1 MSRIDEELKR
11 IRAKL
16 NDRYDDE
23 EEELEN
29 EIENGLD
36 GDYDDY
42 FDDDYDSDEDSDDV
56 IASVDDNSA
65 RDSVGAGVGV
75 AGSEGTAYGESDD
88 ADYDDADYE
97 DEAYDESEDSGHSDT
112 DGVNRGYGESEG
124 NGYDDTDYDDDDYDE
139 TGDDYDETD
148 DADYD
153 DNYDQTGEAGYAAAR
168 GTAYNRKNNRQNDP
182 RNELEKFA
190 EEPEEYTD
198 YYGIEQVKKRPAKKI
213 IPKEQ
218 EKTRSLRMKRYKEQ
232 SLARYSNIYM
242 IAGVFIGI
250 AIFFFLVSPE
260 LKNNYDEKL
269 REVENK
275 YNKTLSTKN
284 SEIDNLKQEVEGL
297 TAKNEEY
304 ANTQAAMQTNIDNLS
319 SEVEMLKQAV
329 ENNGMMLGTM
339 TDAYVATN
347 TDALPKGVAVPNAAA
362 ERNNA
367 NVIGISRTAIEEMIQ
382 NE

>member
-16 NDRYDDE
+16 NDRYEDE
-23 EEELEN
+23 EQDLED

-36 GDYDDY
+36 EGFDD
-42 FDDDYDSDEDSDDV
+42 FDDDFDDDDYDDDYSD
-56 IASVDDNSA
+56 
-65 RDSVGAGVGV
+65 
-75 AGSEGTAYGESDD
+75 TAAQNPGDD
-88 ADYDDADYE
+88 AEDYE
-97 DEAYDESEDSGHSDT
+97 ADAEGYDESDAEDYADDEDYENEYASSNGSGSE
-112 DGVNRGYGESEG
+112 GYGESE
-124 NGYDDTDYDDDDYDE
+124 YELVDE
-139 TGDDYDETD
+139 TGYESE
-148 DADYD
+148 AEYD
-153 DNYDQTGEAGYAAAR
+153 DEYEDEYEDGADSVSGDAGNGRR
-168 GTAYNRKNNRQNDP
+168 GNIGRDNNGRDNRYDP
-182 RNELEKFA
+182 RNELERFA

-198 YYGIEQVKKRPAKKI
+198 YYGIEQVKKRPVKKI
-213 IPKEQ
+213 VPKEQ

-260 LKNNYDEKL
+260 LKDNYNQKL
-269 REVENK
+269 REVETK

-284 SEIDNLKQEVEGL
+284 SEIDNLKQEVDGL

-319 SEVEMLKQAV
+319 NEVEMLKKNV
-329 ENNGMMLGTM
+329 ENNGMMVATT

-347 TDALPKGVAVPNAAA
+347 TDAIPAGVAVPNAAA

-367 NVIGISRTAIEEMIQ
+367 NVIGISRTAIEEMIKH
-382 NE
+382 E

>member
-16 NDRYDDE
+16 NDRYEDE
-23 EEELEN
+23 EQDLED

-36 GDYDDY
+36 EGFDDFDDD
-42 FDDDYDSDEDSDDV
+42 FDDDYDDDYSDTAAQNPGEEVTESSGQVNDSAGYEDDAED
-56 IASVDDNSA
+56 
-65 RDSVGAGVGV
+65 
-75 AGSEGTAYGESDD
+75 YESD
-88 ADYDDADYE
+88 AE
-97 DEAYDESEDSGHSDT
+97 GYDESDAEDYADAEDYENEYASSNGSGSE
-112 DGVNRGYGESEG
+112 GYGESE
-124 NGYDDTDYDDDDYDE
+124 YELVDE
-139 TGDDYDETD
+139 TGYESE
-148 DADYD
+148 AEYD
-153 DNYDQTGEAGYAAAR
+153 DEYEDEYEGGADSVSGDAGNGRR
-168 GTAYNRKNNRQNDP
+168 GNIGRDNNSRDNRNDP
-182 RNELEKFA
+182 RNELERFA

-198 YYGIEQVKKRPAKKI
+198 YYGIEQVKKRPVRKI
-213 IPKEQ
+213 VPKEQ

-260 LKNNYDEKL
+260 LKDNYNQKL
-269 REVENK
+269 REVETK

-284 SEIDNLKQEVEGL
+284 SEIDNLKQEVDGL

-319 SEVEMLKQAV
+319 NEVEMLKQNV
-329 ENNGMMLGTM
+329 ENNGMMVATT

-347 TDALPKGVAVPNAAA
+347 TDAIPAGVAVPNAAA

-367 NVIGISRTAIEEMIQ
+367 NVIGISRTAIEEMIKH
-382 NE
+382 E

>member
-16 NDRYDDE
+16 NDRYEDE
-23 EEELEN
+23 EQDLED

-36 GDYDDY
+36 EGFDD
-42 FDDDYDSDEDSDDV
+42 FDDDDYDDDYSDTAAQNPGEEVTEGSGQVNYSAGYEDDAED
-56 IASVDDNSA
+56 
-65 RDSVGAGVGV
+65 
-75 AGSEGTAYGESDD
+75 YESD
-88 ADYDDADYE
+88 AE
-97 DEAYDESEDSGHSDT
+97 DYDESDAEDYENEYASSNGSGSE
-112 DGVNRGYGESEG
+112 GYGESEYETGYETGYESEAEYDDEYEDEYEGGADSVSGDAG
-124 NGYDDTDYDDDDYDE
+124 NGRR
-139 TGDDYDETD
+139 
-148 DADYD
+148 
-153 DNYDQTGEAGYAAAR
+153 DNIGRDNNGR
-168 GTAYNRKNNRQNDP
+168 DNRYDP
-182 RNELEKFA
+182 RNELERFA

-198 YYGIEQVKKRPAKKI
+198 YYGIEQVKKRPVRKI
-213 IPKEQ
+213 VPKEQ

-260 LKNNYDEKL
+260 LKDNYNQKL
-269 REVENK
+269 REVETK

-284 SEIDNLKQEVEGL
+284 SEIDNLKQEVDGL

-319 SEVEMLKQAV
+319 NEVEMLKKNV
-329 ENNGMMLGTM
+329 ENNGMMVATT

-347 TDALPKGVAVPNAAA
+347 TDAIPAGVAVPNAAA

-367 NVIGISRTAIEEMIQ
+367 NVIGISRTAIEEMIKH
-382 NE
+382 E

>member
-16 NDRYDDE
+16 NDRYEDE
-23 EEELEN
+23 EQDLED

-36 GDYDDY
+36 EGFDD
-42 FDDDYDSDEDSDDV
+42 FDDDFDDDDYDDDYSD
-56 IASVDDNSA
+56 
-65 RDSVGAGVGV
+65 
-75 AGSEGTAYGESDD
+75 TAAQNPGDD
-88 ADYDDADYE
+88 AE
-97 DEAYDESEDSGHSDT
+97 DYDESDAEGYTADAEGYTDDAEDYESDAEDYENEYASSNVSGSE
-112 DGVNRGYGESEG
+112 GYGESE
-124 NGYDDTDYDDDDYDE
+124 YELVDE
-139 TGDDYDETD
+139 TGYETD
-148 DADYD
+148 YESEAEYD
-153 DNYDQTGEAGYAAAR
+153 DEYEDEYEGGADSVSGDAGNGRR
-168 GTAYNRKNNRQNDP
+168 GNIGRDNNGRDNRYDP
-182 RNELEKFA
+182 RNELERFA

-198 YYGIEQVKKRPAKKI
+198 YYGIEQVKKRPVKKI
-213 IPKEQ
+213 VPKEQ

-260 LKNNYDEKL
+260 LKDDYNQKL
-269 REVENK
+269 REVETK

-284 SEIDNLKQEVEGL
+284 SEIDNLKQEVDGL

-319 SEVEMLKQAV
+319 NEVEMLKKNV
-329 ENNGMMLGTM
+329 ENNGMMVATT

-347 TDALPKGVAVPNAAA
+347 TDAIPAGVAVPNAAA

-367 NVIGISRTAIEEMIQ
+367 NVIGISRTAIEEMIKH
-382 NE
+382 E

>member
-16 NDRYDDE
+16 NDRYEDE
-23 EEELEN
+23 EQDLED

-36 GDYDDY
+36 EGFDDFDDD
-42 FDDDYDSDEDSDDV
+42 FDDDYEDDYSDTAAQNPGDDAEDYEADAED
-56 IASVDDNSA
+56 
-65 RDSVGAGVGV
+65 
-75 AGSEGTAYGESDD
+75 YESD
-88 ADYDDADYE
+88 AE
-97 DEAYDESEDSGHSDT
+97 GYDESDAEDYADAEDYENEYASSNGSGSE
-112 DGVNRGYGESEG
+112 GYGESE
-124 NGYDDTDYDDDDYDE
+124 YELVDE
-139 TGDDYDETD
+139 TGYESE
-148 DADYD
+148 AEYD
-153 DNYDQTGEAGYAAAR
+153 DEYDDEYEDGADSVSGDAGNVRR
-168 GTAYNRKNNRQNDP
+168 GNIGRDNNGRDNRYDP
-182 RNELEKFA
+182 RNELERFA

-198 YYGIEQVKKRPAKKI
+198 YYGIEQVKKRPARKI
-213 IPKEQ
+213 VPKEQ

-260 LKNNYDEKL
+260 LKDNYNQKL
-269 REVENK
+269 REVETK

-284 SEIDNLKQEVEGL
+284 SEIDNLKQEVDGL

-319 SEVEMLKQAV
+319 NEVEMLKKNV
-329 ENNGMMLGTM
+329 ENNGMMVATT

-347 TDALPKGVAVPNAAA
+347 TDAIPAGVAVPNAAA

-367 NVIGISRTAIEEMIQ
+367 NVIGISRTAIEEMIKH
-382 NE
+382 E